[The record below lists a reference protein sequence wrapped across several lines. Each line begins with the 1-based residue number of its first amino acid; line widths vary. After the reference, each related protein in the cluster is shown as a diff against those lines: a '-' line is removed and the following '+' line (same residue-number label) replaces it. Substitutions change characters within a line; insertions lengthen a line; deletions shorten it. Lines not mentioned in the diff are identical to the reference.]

1 MDLKPETIVSNIL
14 SDIPEVNDWSSIA
27 DATGAN
33 DINSFHATP
42 DEVFTILTA
51 VKNSPDLALGT
62 VTNEFKDF
70 PDSWSPRDITDRIF
84 ASSDP
89 NLSMMDIFMRPTNE

>member
-14 SDIPEVNDWSSIA
+14 SDIAEVNDWASIA
-27 DATGAN
+27 AATGAN
-33 DINSFHATP
+33 DINASYATP
-42 DEVFTILTA
+42 NEVFTILTA

-70 PDSWSPRDITDRIF
+70 PDSWSPRDITDQIF
-84 ASSDP
+84 ASPDP
-89 NLSMMDIFMRPTNE
+89 IFSMMDIFMRPTKE